1 MLAALPSISISWVD
15 ILVVCLLVVGVFR
28 GRKRG
33 MSEELLDIIKWTLIV
48 GLAGLLYE
56 PGGRWLAR
64 ISVFSLLF
72 SYIFAY
78 VIVGLIVFSLFVFV
92 KNKIGEKLVGSDV
105 FGRAEYYLGMAAGAY
120 RYFCVLL
127 VAMAFLNARHYDA
140 AEMAAKDK
148 YQDYNFGTKL
158 IPTVPDL
165 QREVFDRSFSGRKI
179 QDFLNVVLIRPT
191 AATETGVGGEN
202 SLSRQRERAVDQILD
217 KK

>member
-1 MLAALPSISISWVD
+1 MPAELPNLSISWVD
-15 ILVVCLLVVGVFR
+15 LLVAVLLLVGVFH

-72 SYIFAY
+72 SYVCAYLLVAILIFT
-78 VIVGLIVFSLFVFV
+78 LFVFV
-92 KNKIGEKLVGSDV
+92 KKKVGEKLVGSDV
-105 FGRAEYYLGMAAGAY
+105 FGRAEYYLGMIAGAY
-120 RYFCVLL
+120 RYLCIVL

-140 AEMAAKDK
+140 SEIVAKDK
-148 YQDYNFGTKL
+148 YQDHNFGTKL
-158 IPTVPDL
+158 IPTVPDI
-165 QREVFDRSFSGRKI
+165 QKEVFDRSFVGSRV
-179 QDFLNVVLIRPT
+179 QDYLNVVLIRPT
-191 AATETGVGGEN
+191 ASSEKSVGGEN
-202 SLSRQRERAVDQILD
+202 SMSRQRERTFDQILD